1 MFVALRDEAPV
12 FGEILRLRR
21 RTIAAP
27 QAMWMEIGDGEMRL
41 RTAQDGAD
49 ITNAAL
55 LGCARAARPR
65 HPSWPR
71 AVSCQSANGR
81 RCTVGVTKNKRKDIT
96 KPDSLGE
103 WHATNTTIATRCL
116 LLAGSLLP
124 IITVALR

>member
-49 ITNAAL
+49 ITSAAL
-55 LGCARAARPR
+55 LGCADAARPR
-65 HPSWPR
+65 HPIWPR
-71 AVSCQSANGR
+71 AVSCQGANGR
-81 RCTVGVTKNKRKDIT
+81 RCTVGVTKNKRKGHPNVFRLDIS
-96 KPDSLGE
+96 KPNSLGE
-103 WHATNTTIATRCL
+103 WHATNTIIDTRCL
-116 LLAGSLLP
+116 LL
-124 IITVALR
+124 VALR